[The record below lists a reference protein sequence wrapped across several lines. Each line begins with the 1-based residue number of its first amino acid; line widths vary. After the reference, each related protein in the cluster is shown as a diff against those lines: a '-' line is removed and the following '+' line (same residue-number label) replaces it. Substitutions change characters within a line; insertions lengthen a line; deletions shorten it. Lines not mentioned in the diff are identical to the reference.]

1 MYIFGKKTMLRIIP
15 FVYGFAILI
24 VTISSDPGQ
33 NYINRVDEIY
43 QNALNSFDSHENLRF
58 LCTETAG
65 RLPGTRESEKAIN
78 FVFETLKKYK
88 ADSVWLLPVQCPG
101 WRELKPSVCEIVTD
115 TAKKISLS
123 TIALGQSIS
132 SPENGIKAPVV
143 IINSR
148 EQIDSL
154 GEKGLKGKI
163 AFFNGRME
171 KRSDYG
177 KWAWSRVE
185 GASMVSK
192 YGAVGVLVRSLTT
205 RKDDNPH
212 TGVVRYDQN
221 YPKIPAVALSWI
233 AADTLESYLEKD
245 PGLLVNLQTYC
256 ENPGLIDS
264 YNVIGEIRGSLYPEQ
279 ILLLTAHLDTWHNTQ
294 GAHDNSGGVVQ
305 IMDVI
310 RLLKELCIKP
320 KRTIRVMAY
329 MDEEQYLTGMQQY
342 ADYYKNRQEVHLLDI
357 EVDYGIG
364 VPKGFHI
371 QADSLSFV
379 KQEEWR
385 EILANY
391 SLDDIRFSNT
401 PAKWWPLYAKD
412 KTTLAH
418 LYCQDDNY
426 FDYHHSSNDVFETV
440 DKGNLQRGSA
450 ALASFIYLID
460 QMDALQLK

>member
-1 MYIFGKKTMLRIIP
+1 MLRVIP
-15 FVYGFAILI
+15 FVYGFAIL
-24 VTISSDPGQ
+24 TFLISCDFAE
-33 NYINRVDEIY
+33 NHKNKVDEIY
-43 QNALNSFDSHENLRF
+43 QDALNSSESHEALHF

-78 FVFETLKKYK
+78 FVLETLKKYK

-101 WRELKPSVCEIVTD
+101 WRELKPSVCEIVTAAA
-115 TAKKISLS
+115 TKIELRS
-123 TIALGQSIS
+123 IALGQSIS
-132 SPENGIKAPVV
+132 TPEKGIKAPVV

-185 GASMVSK
+185 GASLVSK

-205 RKDDNPH
+205 KKDDNPH
-212 TGVVRYDQN
+212 TGVIRYDEN
-221 YPKIPAVALSWI
+221 YPKIPAVALSWM
-233 AADTLESYLEKD
+233 ASDTLEIYLEKNPD
-245 PGLLVNLQTYC
+245 LLVNLHTYC
-256 ENPGLIDS
+256 ENPGLIGS
-264 YNVIGEIRGSLYPEQ
+264 HNVIGEIRGNLYPEQ

-310 RLLKELCIKP
+310 RLFKELSIKP

-342 ADYYKNRQEVHLLDI
+342 ADFYKNRQEVHLLDI

-371 QADSLSFV
+371 QADSSSFT
-379 KQEEWR
+379 KQGEWR
-385 EILANY
+385 KILADY

-401 PAKWWPLYAKD
+401 PAEWWPLYAKD

-418 LYCQDDNY
+418 LYCEDANY

-450 ALASFIYLID
+450 ALATFIYLID
-460 QMDALQLK
+460 QMDVLQLN